1 MGFRDA
7 REETTIR
14 DEPKGEHER
23 FISQYSTPNFSA
35 YVADHCD
42 NCLVSAHA
50 ESRGAESHRVSIR
63 GHRQH
68 LAWSSPAA
76 AFGEVETQ

>member
-7 REETTIR
+7 LEETTIR
-14 DEPKGEHER
+14 DETKEENER
-23 FISQYSTPNFSA
+23 FISQFSTPNLSA
-35 YVADHCD
+35 CAADHCP

-68 LAWSSPAA
+68 VAWPSPAT